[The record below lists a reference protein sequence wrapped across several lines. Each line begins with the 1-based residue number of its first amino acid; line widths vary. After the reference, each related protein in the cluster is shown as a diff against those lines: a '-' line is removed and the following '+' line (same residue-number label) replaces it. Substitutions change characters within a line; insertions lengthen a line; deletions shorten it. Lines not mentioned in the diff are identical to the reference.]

1 MKALRT
7 LALQYPECEEGI
19 ACKGTAIECTTFKA
33 RSKAFLFVARAD
45 VRIKLRES
53 LPEAAKLAVKEPG
66 RYTDVLELMYLC
78 LSLGFEGRMRVAQRG
93 ASELSRTREG
103 LFNLLRHGKGSG
115 LQLRRKSLAHV
126 LLP

>member
-66 RYTDVLELMYLC
+66 RYTVGTSGWVKVTFSGDEPLPLDIL
-78 LSLGFEGRMRVAQRG
+78 
-93 ASELSRTREG
+93 TRWIDESYR
-103 LFNLLRHGKGSG
+103 LLAPKK
-115 LQLRRKSLAHV
+115 LLA
-126 LLP
+126 LLPERSPRAGGTGG